1 MSKVRVSELAKK
13 MGIAQQDLVFKLR
26 SIGVRLE
33 GEDETIDTEI
43 IAAILTG
50 KKLQHQPREVIL
62 RDAESTAMKS

>member
-33 GEDETIDTEI
+33 G
-43 IAAILTG
+43 
-50 KKLQHQPREVIL
+50 
-62 RDAESTAMKS
+62 